1 MQRDDVTADIRIFL
15 RAGSAHQRV
24 PGLGKGV
31 VVLCEGVEK
40 YGSLNRAAKEMGMA
54 YSKAW
59 RIVKSAE
66 EALGT
71 ELFVRR
77 GAHGSSLTPEAKA
90 LMKAYRRLEAVLSKT
105 AEEALDEAFEEF
117 AEEGLFT
124 EQEVPDIAKKATPEL
139 IAQVKAIRP

>member
-1 MQRDDVTADIRIFL
+1 MYRDNITADVRIFL
-15 RAGSAHQRV
+15 RAHESHQRV

-59 RIVKSAE
+59 RIVKNAE
-66 EALGT
+66 ESLGV

-77 GAHGSSLTPEAKA
+77 GAHGSSLTPEASA
-90 LMKAYRRLEAVLSKT
+90 LMAAYRRLEKALSEAAAV
-105 AEEALDEAFEEF
+105 ELDKVFNEF
-117 AEEGLFT
+117 AEQGLFI
-124 EQEVPDIAKKATPEL
+124 EQEVPDIAKKPPL
-139 IAQVKAIRP
+139 N